1 MPLTSAAETELRQM
15 LRDFR
20 AAHRGAVIPTGAGKA
35 LEAWVLFKLAHNVHL
50 TMSGSWQVSLRRGD
64 GTALPS
70 GATFALPK
78 GSAKLPASR
87 RSAPGYILLE
97 HGRHSAFKVELHLNL
112 RWQGRSNTKHELD
125 VSALPHA
132 IGNALRANGG
142 GYPNGLPIL
151 AIECKDKGRYGE
163 LDETR
168 QKLARMYDLVLV
180 TRPAAGWSC
189 RIFETAANTRWGR
202 RSSKYTAAFR
212 IGTFD
217 IARLGTF
224 RKGAKT
230 LADHYSIGQ
239 YDNILRASM
248 STKRLESSFR
258 HSLAIISTF

>member
-1 MPLTSAAETELRQM
+1 MPLTSAAEAELRQM

-20 AAHRGAVIPTGAGKA
+20 AAHHGAVIPTGAGKA
-35 LEAWVLFKLAHNVHL
+35 LEAWVLFRLAYNVHM
-50 TMSGSWQVSLRRGD
+50 TMSGSWRVSLRRGD
-64 GTALPS
+64 GSALPS
-70 GATFALPK
+70 GSTFGLPK
-78 GSAKLPASR
+78 GGAKLPASR

-97 HGRHSAFKVELHLNL
+97 HLRHRALKVELHLNL
-112 RWQGRSNTKHELD
+112 RWQGRSGTKHELD
-125 VSALPHA
+125 VSALPHT
-132 IGNALRANGG
+132 IGSALRNNGG

-163 LDETR
+163 LDEMR

-189 RIFETAANTRWGR
+189 RIFETAANTHWGR
-202 RSSKYTAAFR
+202 RSSKYTSAFK
-212 IGTFD
+212 IGTFG

-239 YDNILRASM
+239 YENILRAST
-248 STKRLESSFR
+248 SIRRLESSFR
-258 HSLAIISTF
+258 HSLATISTF